1 MVLLLSQMIHRDV
14 LDSDGRVVGR
24 IADLTADL
32 GRQDTAI
39 LVDGL
44 LVQRRGAPDL
54 LVPWAAV
61 ASFWHRDSTGLH
73 RAFVLAYKADDL
85 PEFEVRS
92 IADGLKAAEIL
103 VKRDVLDTQVIDVVG
118 QRLAR
123 VADVV
128 LARVPGARVP
138 GARVPETGVPDT
150 GVPDTGVPGYGL
162 ELVGVDVGVGGVL
175 RRLGLGTLAARAG
188 ENLIAFGDV
197 HLASE
202 RGHVVQ
208 LGAPRSAVHRLD
220 ARGLAAL
227 VAKLDTDSATEVL
240 AARGAGAAADAI
252 RAAPPPVGERVL
264 RAMSDAQA
272 AEIIA
277 AMPAEHA
284 TRWRA
289 SLRAAPAFLGRAFL
303 RFTVWPRRRHLLLG
317 GRR

>member
-1 MVLLLSQMIHRDV
+1 MIHRDV

-39 LVDGL
+39 LIDGL
-44 LVQRRGAPDL
+44 LVKRRGAPDL
-54 LVPWAAV
+54 LLPWAAV

-73 RAFVLAYKADDL
+73 RAFVLAHKADDL
-85 PEFEVRS
+85 IEFEVRS
-92 IADGLKAAEIL
+92 IADALKAAEIL

-128 LARVPGARVP
+128 LARVTGTRVA
-138 GARVPETGVPDT
+138 GTRVAGT
-150 GVPDTGVPGYGL
+150 GL

-175 RRLGLGTLAARAG
+175 RRLGLGNLAARAG
-188 ENLIAFGDV
+188 ENVIAFSDV

-208 LGAPRSAVHRLD
+208 LGAPRSAVHHLD

-227 VAKLDTDSATEVL
+227 VAKLDTESATEVL

-252 RAAPPPVGERVL
+252 RAAPHLAGERVL
-264 RAMSDAQA
+264 RAMSAAQA
-272 AEIIA
+272 EEIIA

-289 SLRAAPAFLGRAFL
+289 RLRAAPAVLGREFL
-303 RFTVWPRRRHLLLG
+303 RFTVWPHRRHLQL
-317 GRR
+317 GRRR

>member
-1 MVLLLSQMIHRDV
+1 MIHRDV

-54 LVPWAAV
+54 LLPWAAV

-85 PEFEVRS
+85 IEFEVRS
-92 IADGLKAAEIL
+92 ITDALKDAEIL

-128 LARVPGARVP
+128 LARIPGN
-138 GARVPETGVPDT
+138 
-150 GVPDTGVPGYGL
+150 GL

-188 ENLIAFGDV
+188 ENLVAFSDV

-208 LGAPRSAVHRLD
+208 LGAPRSAVHHLD

-227 VAKLDTDSATEVL
+227 VAKLDTESATEVL

-252 RAAPPPVGERVL
+252 RAAPPLVGERVL

-284 TRWRA
+284 SRWRA

-303 RFTVWPRRRHLLLG
+303 RFTVWPHRRHLRLG

>member
-1 MVLLLSQMIHRDV
+1 MIHRDV

-32 GRQDTAI
+32 GSQDTAI

-85 PEFEVRS
+85 LEFEVRS
-92 IADGLKAAEIL
+92 IADGLRAAEIL

-128 LARVPGARVP
+128 LARVPGARVT
-138 GARVPETGVPDT
+138 GARVPETGVPE
-150 GVPDTGVPGYGL
+150 TGVPGKGL

-208 LGAPRSAVHRLD
+208 LGAPRSAVHHLD

-227 VAKLDTDSATEVL
+227 VAKLDTDAATEVL

-252 RAAPPPVGERVL
+252 RAAPPLVGERVL

>member
-1 MVLLLSQMIHRDV
+1 MVLLLSQMIQRDV

-24 IADLTADL
+24 FADLTADL

-44 LVQRRGAPDL
+44 LVRRRRAPDVL
-54 LVPWAAV
+54 LPWSAV
-61 ASFWHRDSTGLH
+61 AGFRHKEATGLH
-73 RAFVLAYKADDL
+73 RGFVLACKADDL
-85 PEFEVRS
+85 TAFEVRS
-92 IADGLKAAEIL
+92 IADALEGSEIL
-103 VKRDVLDTQVIDVVG
+103 VRRDVLDTQVVDVVG

-128 LARVPGARVP
+128 LARIPGN
-138 GARVPETGVPDT
+138 
-150 GVPDTGVPGYGL
+150 GL

-175 RRLGLGTLAARAG
+175 RRLGLGSLATRVG
-188 ENLIAFGDV
+188 KNLIAFSDV

-208 LGAPRSAVHRLD
+208 LGAPRSAVHHLD

-227 VAKLDTDSATEVL
+227 VTKLDTESATEIL

-252 RAAPPPVGERVL
+252 RAAHPVVGERVL

-272 AEIIA
+272 AEIVA

-289 SLRAAPAFLGRAFL
+289 TLTAAPALLGRAFL
-303 RFTVWPRRRHLLLG
+303 RFTVWPHRRHIRRG

>member
-1 MVLLLSQMIHRDV
+1 MLLLSQMIHRDV

-138 GARVPETGVPDT
+138 GARVPGARAPETGVP
-150 GVPDTGVPGYGL
+150 GKGL

-252 RAAPPPVGERVL
+252 RAAPPLVGERVL

-277 AMPAEHA
+277 AMPAENA

>member
-32 GRQDTAI
+32 GSQDTAI

-85 PEFEVRS
+85 LEFEVRS
-92 IADGLKAAEIL
+92 IADGLRAAEIL

-128 LARVPGARVP
+128 LARVPGARVT
-138 GARVPETGVPDT
+138 GARVPETGVPE
-150 GVPDTGVPGYGL
+150 TGVPGKGL

-208 LGAPRSAVHRLD
+208 LGAPRSAVHHLD

-227 VAKLDTDSATEVL
+227 VAKLDTDAATEVL

-252 RAAPPPVGERVL
+252 RAAPPLVGERVL

>member
-1 MVLLLSQMIHRDV
+1 MVLLLSRMIHRDV

-39 LVDGL
+39 LIDGL
-44 LVQRRGAPDL
+44 LVKRRGAPDL
-54 LVPWAAV
+54 LLPWAAV

-73 RAFVLAYKADDL
+73 RAFVLAHKADDL
-85 PEFEVRS
+85 IEFEVRS
-92 IADGLKAAEIL
+92 IADALKAAEIL

-128 LARVPGARVP
+128 LARVTGTRVA
-138 GARVPETGVPDT
+138 GT
-150 GVPDTGVPGYGL
+150 GL

-175 RRLGLGTLAARAG
+175 RRLGLGNLAARAG
-188 ENLIAFGDV
+188 ENVIAFSDV

-208 LGAPRSAVHRLD
+208 LGAPRSAVHHLD

-227 VAKLDTDSATEVL
+227 VAKLDTESATEVL

-252 RAAPPPVGERVL
+252 RAAPHLAGERVL
-264 RAMSDAQA
+264 RAMSAAQA
-272 AEIIA
+272 EEIIA

-289 SLRAAPAFLGRAFL
+289 RLRAAPAFLGREFL
-303 RFTVWPRRRHLLLG
+303 RFTVWPHRRHLQL
-317 GRR
+317 GRRR